1 MCQDSKAAAKFK
13 FVATLMGNTNIE
25 TLILIAF
32 VQTFELRENMTVD
45 GPLILRCDLAIDSD
59 DLVLIFRLASREK
72 TPEDF
77 PGGVQGMLQIKSFTP
92 LDPNVAIM
100 DPTRWKTWQ
109 IAKAKKTILMLRDDS
124 VVKIATGLIEFH
136 MEGTD
141 QILIFPVHI
150 HNKEVAVINSMS
162 GEIDIISKSGT
173 LHSHINITPMATIMS
188 VIFLDNVDIVLKH
201 SLHFYLGL
209 SMATSTTIGRMS
221 FD

>member
-1 MCQDSKAAAKFK
+1 M
-13 FVATLMGNTNIE
+13 NIE
-25 TLILIAF
+25 NLIKIAF
-32 VQTFELRENMTVD
+32 IQTFELRENMTVD
-45 GPLILRCDLAIDSD
+45 GPLILKCDLAVDSED
-59 DLVLIFRLASREK
+59 MVLIFRLASQEK

-124 VVKIATGLIEFH
+124 VVKIATGLIDFH

-150 HNKEVAVINSMS
+150 HNQEVAIVNAMS
-162 GEIDIISKSGT
+162 GEQDIVSKLGT
-173 LHSHINITPMATIMS
+173 SAHLNITPMATIM
-188 VIFLDNVDIVLKH
+188 FD
-201 SLHFYLGL
+201 F
-209 SMATSTTIGRMS
+209 TSITLTLY
-221 FD
+221 